1 MVQLW
6 HRAGFSARHSPSP
19 PEPQGHFQT
28 PWDHTVHQQ
37 TYREGYP
44 NSQDTPSRL
53 YAGPPTERHTPPAR
67 RGEGWLEKP
76 LSCSGISWP
85 TWFLRGSCCSQ
96 RSRSSLYWGWGSQSG
111 FSSDD
116 LPFQGRWSQPR
127 GHHWSVGSSA
137 RYQPFMAEG
146 GHFSSAAG
154 KDAIQ
159 RLARACSRGSKGK
172 SCREKVRNPTRG
184 EGKTRRKSPRFS
196 KTSPALLG
204 LVPGASLHPRMSS
217 SPFTPLYCSPSNCR
231 ILGKRG
237 LGRTGSQHLLLPH

>member
-137 RYQPFMAEG
+137 VTSLSWLEVIFQALQARMPSSGWPGPAPEG
-146 GHFSSAAG
+146 AKGKAAG
-154 KDAIQ
+154 KRSGIQ
-159 RLARACSRGSKGK
+159 PE
-172 SCREKVRNPTRG
+172 EKVRP
-184 EGKTRRKSPRFS
+184 EGRAQDSP
-196 KTSPALLG
+196 K
-204 LVPGASLHPRMSS
+204 HPR
-217 SPFTPLYCSPSNCR
+217 PS
-231 ILGKRG
+231 LV
-237 LGRTGSQHLLLPH
+237 